1 MDKFEQLQHEAQ
13 KNWATKWDAANPS
26 DFMKACNASRARQ
39 EEGQE
44 EAKYLANQKQK
55 LQKQQEN
62 TILK

>member
-39 EEGQE
+39 EE
-44 EAKYLANQKQK
+44 AKYLANQKQK